1 MPRRRQSILVAMG
14 LVLMASEVGMT
25 EEVNAMELRS
35 AAFQPGQPIP
45 ARYTCDGQDMSPP
58 LAWAAAPASTQS
70 LALIADDPDAPGKTW
85 VHWVLWNIPPT
96 MIELPEGMSGNTG
109 LLQDAQEGLTDF
121 GRTGYGG
128 PCPPSGVHRYLF
140 TLYALDTSL
149 TLPAKATKRDLLK
162 AMEGHI
168 LGKTQVMGT
177 YTRGRS

>member
-70 LALIADDPDAPGKTW
+70 LALIADDPDAPVGTW
-85 VHWVLWNIPPT
+85 VHWVVWNIPANARTLEENIPKT
-96 MIELPEGMSGNTG
+96 ASPPSGARQGT
-109 LLQDAQEGLTDF
+109 TDF
-121 GRTGYGG
+121 GRVGYGG
-128 PCPPSGVHRYLF
+128 PCPPTGTHRYRF
-140 TLYALDTSL
+140 TLYALPQKLDIPPGTDKKNL
-149 TLPAKATKRDLLK
+149 QA
-162 AMEGHI
+162 AMEGAI
-168 LGKTQVMGT
+168 LDQYTLVGLYKKTG
-177 YTRGRS
+177 